1 MDPHK
6 QPNQGRPQVPPSID
20 GFLPPAGSQP
30 NLSGQNVGQSRQNSR
45 QPGALPPSR
54 APHPFQPAEFFRP
67 APLPTLPTIEDAPP
81 RRKETA
87 QKRQGLRDILSVG
100 GVLASALLLAFFLIN
115 FVFQSYQVDGPSMR
129 STLEDRDHLI
139 VWKVDRTLANF
150 TNGTYI
156 PNRGDVIVFN
166 EPSGAEPGGAAGKQL
181 IKRVIGLPGE
191 RVVYEGTEVT
201 VYNKENPTGF
211 NPDETLPYGDKLN
224 NLKYSQADV
233 TLKEGEVFVSG
244 DNRDN
249 SLDSRSFGALDADL
263 IVGKLAVRILPLN
276 TFKLF

>member
-1 MDPHK
+1 MDPYKQNEQHK
-6 QPNQGRPQVPPSID
+6 PGDGQRPPQSAPSID
-20 GFLPPAGSQP
+20 GFFPPNTGSQP
-30 NLSGQNVGQSRQNSR
+30 R
-45 QPGALPPSR
+45 QPNHSQQFRTPPSR
-54 APHPFQPAEFFRP
+54 APHPFQPAEFFKP
-67 APLPTLPTIEDAPP
+67 PPLPNLPKIADTPP
-81 RRKETA
+81 RRAAEEP
-87 QKRQGLRDILSVG
+87 KRQGLRDILSVG

-129 STLEDRDHLI
+129 ATLENRDHLI

-166 EPSGAEPGGAAGKQL
+166 EPSGAEPGGVPGKQL

-191 RVVYEGTEVT
+191 RVVYAGTEVT
-201 VYNKENPTGF
+201 VYNKENPNGF
-211 NPDETLPYGDKLN
+211 NPDETMPYGEMIINERPSDV
-224 NLKYSQADV
+224 DV
-233 TLKEGEVFVSG
+233 TVKEGEVFVSG

-249 SLDSRSFGALDADL
+249 SLDSRAFGPLDADL
-263 IVGKLAVRILPLN
+263 IVGKLIVRILPLN